1 VTIQDQEQRLAT
13 GHAEN
18 GNKMV
23 KIVEVTDQKLGEQ
36 LPYDVAEDLIV
47 YMRNEPMFY
56 RRHLYPALIDVQEA
70 VKNGK
75 KYNKR
80 QLFPVIEKAI
90 QGYIN
95 RFSIKKLPEDLM
107 NEQEKLDCISRL
119 LADEQENFK
128 KGSY

>member
-1 VTIQDQEQRLAT
+1 
-13 GHAEN
+13 
-18 GNKMV
+18 MV
-23 KIVEVTDQKLGEQ
+23 KLVEVTDQKISEE
-36 LPYDVAEDLIV
+36 LPYDVGQDLIV

-56 RRHLYPALIDVQEA
+56 RKHLYPALIGVQEA

-95 RFSIKKLPEDLM
+95 RFGIKKLPEDLM

-119 LADEQENFK
+119 LADEQENFR